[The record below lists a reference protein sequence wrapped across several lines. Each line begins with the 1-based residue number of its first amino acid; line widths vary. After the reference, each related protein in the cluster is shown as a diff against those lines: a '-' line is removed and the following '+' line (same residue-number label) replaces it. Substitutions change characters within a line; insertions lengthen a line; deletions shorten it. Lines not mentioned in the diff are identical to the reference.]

1 MKPKSTRSNKLKT
14 KGMNKKNNNK
24 MTKRRTINQKGGLLT
39 TSFGWK
45 GINIFGSTYG
55 KKYYDT
61 RQDPPRWRNQTCRKI
76 FGFEYCTLD
85 KDPEEGESKSWFS
98 SWFS

>member
-1 MKPKSTRSNKLKT
+1 MKTKSTRRNKLKT
-14 KGMNKKNNNK
+14 KGMNINK
-24 MTKRRTINQKGGLLT
+24 MTKRRLINQKGGLLT

-61 RQDPPRWRNQTCRKI
+61 SQTPPRWRNQTCRKI

-85 KDPEEGESKSWFS
+85 KDPQEEEQSKSWFS

>member
-1 MKPKSTRSNKLKT
+1 MRTKSRRHNKSNI
-14 KGMNKKNNNK
+14 KGMNNKK

-45 GINIFGSTYG
+45 DMNIFSSTYG
-55 KKYYDT
+55 KEYYDT
-61 RQDPPRWRNQTCRKI
+61 SQTPPRWRKQICRKI

-85 KDPEEGESKSWFS
+85 KDS
-98 SWFS
+98 

>member
-1 MKPKSTRSNKLKT
+1 MRTKSRRHNKSNT
-14 KGMNKKNNNK
+14 KGMNNKKMTKK
-24 MTKRRTINQKGGLLT
+24 MTKRRTINQKGGLAT

-45 GINIFGSTYG
+45 GMNIFSSTYG

-61 RQDPPRWRNQTCRKI
+61 SQTPPRWRNQTCRKI

-85 KDPEEGESKSWFS
+85 KDPQEEESKSWFS
-98 SWFS
+98 

>member
-1 MKPKSTRSNKLKT
+1 MRTKSRRHNKSKT
-14 KGMNKKNNNK
+14 KGMNNKK

-55 KKYYDT
+55 KEYYDT
-61 RQDPPRWRNQTCRKI
+61 SQTPPRWRNQTCRKI

-85 KDPEEGESKSWFS
+85 KDPQEEEQSKSWFS
-98 SWFS
+98 

>member
-1 MKPKSTRSNKLKT
+1 MRSKSIRHNKSNT
-14 KGMNKKNNNK
+14 KGINNKK
-24 MTKRRTINQKGGLLT
+24 MTKKRKINQKGGLLT

-45 GINIFGSTYG
+45 GMNIFGSTYG

-61 RQDPPRWRNQTCRKI
+61 SQNPPRWRNQTCRKI

-85 KDPEEGESKSWFS
+85 KDS
-98 SWFS
+98 

>member
-1 MKPKSTRSNKLKT
+1 MKPTSTRR
-14 KGMNKKNNNK
+14 NKKNNNK
-24 MTKRRTINQKGGLLT
+24 ITKRRTINQKGGLLT

-61 RQDPPRWRNQTCRKI
+61 R
-76 FGFEYCTLD
+76 F
-85 KDPEEGESKSWFS
+85 
-98 SWFS
+98 